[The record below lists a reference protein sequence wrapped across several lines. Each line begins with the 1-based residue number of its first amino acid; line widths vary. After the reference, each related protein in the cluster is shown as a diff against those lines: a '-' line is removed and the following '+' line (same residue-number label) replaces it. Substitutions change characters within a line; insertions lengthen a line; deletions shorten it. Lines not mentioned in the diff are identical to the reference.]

1 MISVIIPVYN
11 AEKYID
17 NLLHSLM
24 NQDFPKNNFEIIIV
38 NDGSTDNTCS
48 QLLRWKM
55 EVHNFN
61 IISIPNSGPGIA
73 RNKGVEIAKGEIIA
87 FTDADCI
94 PPLDWLKRIYEEFE
108 KNPEICIVYGAV
120 SSNIRG
126 KLLPFFIS
134 FEIKGEYISPSN
146 MAIKKECF
154 ISLKGFDPSFSYL
167 AEDWEFTYRVKKK
180 GVKIKF
186 CENIKVYHPHRYQKI
201 KLGIRDAKK
210 WWETHLLLK
219 ERHPDYPL
227 KSAMKPAVLK
237 SFAVILLFLFS
248 IFFFNSWILKI
259 GFPLLLL
266 WGYGLYRVIYV
277 KYNLHKNFLKDH
289 IKIKD
294 MLMHIFFGWTKPFI
308 SLFAFLLAFK
318 KRR

>member
-48 QLLRWKM
+48 QLLRWKK
-55 EVHNFN
+55 EIPNFN
-61 IISIPNSGPGIA
+61 IISISNSGPGIA

-146 MAIKKECF
+146 MAIKKEYF
-154 ISLKGFDPSFSYL
+154 ISLKGFDASFSYL

-186 CENIKVYHPHRYQKI
+186 CENIKVYHPHRCQKI

-219 ERHPDYPL
+219 ESHPDYPL

-237 SFAVILLFLFS
+237 SFAIILLFLFS

-308 SLFAFLLAFK
+308 SLFAFLLALK
-318 KRR
+318 KSR